1 MQIFPEASMQAE
13 VVGSAAP
20 GPVWLGVPFG
30 QSDRFLLAPL
40 EKLASAMTFPL
51 RKGYVLVSS

>member
-1 MQIFPEASMQAE
+1 MQAE